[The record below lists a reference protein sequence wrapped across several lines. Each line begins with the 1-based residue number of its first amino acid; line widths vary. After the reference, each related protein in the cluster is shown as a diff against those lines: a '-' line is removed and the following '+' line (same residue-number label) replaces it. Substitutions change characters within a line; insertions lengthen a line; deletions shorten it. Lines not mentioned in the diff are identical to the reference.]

1 MSKME
6 VRHSVTDFTNRY
18 GDIGLIW
25 PSFLSHVIIKENKV
39 MVYHHDEL
47 YSDFNIAQTPK
58 CGIWVIHGV
67 YTKYPSITSTIT
79 YYEYGLI
86 HREDGPASI
95 HTNSRGFT
103 TQDYVIDGKR
113 HREDGPAYIETD
125 AKGEILELK
134 YFINGEL
141 HREDGPAYIKWPNV
155 EQLKIEEWYYRGKKY
170 DPLMTK
176 AAR

>member
-1 MSKME
+1 ME
-6 VRHSVTDFTNRY
+6 DRYSVIGFTNRY
-18 GDIGLIW
+18 GDIGLTW

-47 YSDFNIAQTPK
+47 YSDFNIVQIPK
-58 CGIWVIHGV
+58 CSIWVIHGV
-67 YTKYPSITSTIT
+67 YTKYPPITSTII
-79 YYEYGLI
+79 YYNMGKK
-86 HREDGPASI
+86 HREDGPATI

-103 TQDYVIDGKR
+103 TKEYCVDGQL
-113 HREDGPAYIETD
+113 HREDGPAFIEID
-125 AKGEILELK
+125 DKGEIIELK
-134 YFINGEL
+134 YFIDGEP

-155 EQLKIEEWYYRGKKY
+155 DQLKIEEWYYHGKKY